1 VDKRKL
7 VRLRLPQV
15 EENIFKGLMIFSTL
29 IVVSSLVL
37 ILATIFI
44 KGFPALNLDMITKT
58 PKGGYYL
65 GKEGG
70 VLNAILGSLI
80 LGIGATFLAL
90 LVSLPLV
97 FYLNLYLKKNSKLAL
112 SVRFFLDVL
121 WGIPSIVYGAFG
133 FTLMIFF
140 GLRASLLAGTITIA
154 LLIIPIMARSID
166 EVLKM
171 IPFELK
177 EASYAL
183 GATKL
188 ETAIKVIFR
197 QALPGI
203 LTAILIAFGRG
214 IGDAAAVLFTASFT
228 DSLPYSL
235 FKPVATLPL
244 AIFFQLGTP
253 FPEVQQRGYASALI
267 LTIIILGISILSRIL
282 SSKFNKHT
290 IK

>member
-1 VDKRKL
+1 MDRRKI
-7 VRLRLPQV
+7 
-15 EENIFKGLMIFSTL
+15 EENIFKCLMVFSAL
-29 IVVSSLVL
+29 VVAGSLVFIL
-37 ILATIFI
+37 ITIFL
-44 KGFPALNLDMITKT
+44 KGLPAINLNMLIKT

-70 VLNAILGSLI
+70 ILNAILGSI
-80 LGIGATFLAL
+80 VLGIGATFLAC
-90 LVSLPLV
+90 LVSLPIV
-97 FYLNLYLKKNSKLAL
+97 FYLNLYLKKNSRLAL
-112 SVRFFLDVL
+112 AVRFFLDVL

-133 FTLMIFF
+133 FTVMVFF
-140 GLRASLLAGTITIA
+140 GLRTSLLAGIITVS
-154 LLIIPIMARSID
+154 LVIIPIMARSMD

-171 IPFELK
+171 IPQELK

-183 GATKL
+183 GSTRL
-188 ETAIKVIFR
+188 ETALRVVFK

-203 LTAILIAFGRG
+203 LTALLIAFGRG
-214 IGDAAAVLFTASFT
+214 IGDAASVLFTAGFT

-253 FPEVQQRGYASALI
+253 FPEVQQRGYASALV
-267 LTIIILGISILSRIL
+267 LTVIILFISIFSRIL
-282 SSKFNKHT
+282 SRRFTRHI